1 MCFTIRSGGLHVCK
15 IVATF
20 ESPFRYVIVG
30 GFLVIYMLQTK
41 FSASF
46 ARRGR
51 DEAMTV
57 LGAVGFHI
65 TDLIFQAIN

>member
-1 MCFTIRSGGLHVCK
+1 MCFTIGFGGLHVCK

-46 ARRGR
+46 AMRGR
-51 DEAMTV
+51 DE
-57 LGAVGFHI
+57 
-65 TDLIFQAIN
+65 